1 MPTFIIMMN
10 WTEQGIH
17 NVKDAPKRAA
27 AAKEM
32 AKKLGVEIKQTYL
45 TNGQFDLVSIVESA
59 SGDNI
64 AKFCMQIGALGNVR
78 TRTVRAW
85 SQDEYMKLISELS
98 YASIPI
104 GGAWP
109 RRGPSAPLLAR
120 MAVAKICKSGS
131 PLP

>member
-10 WTEQGIH
+10 WTEQGIR
-17 NVKDAPKRAA
+17 NVKDAPKCAA

-32 AKKLGVEIKQTYL
+32 AKKVGVEIKQTYL

-64 AKFCMQIGALGNVR
+64 AKFCMQVGALGNVR
-78 TRTVRAW
+78 TSTVRAW

-98 YASIPI
+98 
-104 GGAWP
+104 
-109 RRGPSAPLLAR
+109 
-120 MAVAKICKSGS
+120 
-131 PLP
+131 

>member
-10 WTEQGIH
+10 WTEQGIR
-17 NVKDAPKRAA
+17 NVKDAPKRAT

-45 TNGQFDLVSIVESA
+45 TNGQFDLVSIVETA

-98 YASIPI
+98 
-104 GGAWP
+104 
-109 RRGPSAPLLAR
+109 
-120 MAVAKICKSGS
+120 
-131 PLP
+131 

>member
-10 WTEQGIH
+10 WTEQGIR

-27 AAKEM
+27 AAKET

-45 TNGQFDLVSIVESA
+45 TNGRFDLVSIVESP

-78 TRTVRAW
+78 TSTVRAW

-98 YASIPI
+98 
-104 GGAWP
+104 
-109 RRGPSAPLLAR
+109 
-120 MAVAKICKSGS
+120 
-131 PLP
+131 

>member
-10 WTEQGIH
+10 WTEQGIR

-32 AKKLGVEIKQTYL
+32 AKKVGVEIKQTYL

-64 AKFCMQIGALGNVR
+64 AKFCMQVGALGNVR

-85 SQDEYMKLISELS
+85 SQDEYMKLISEL
-98 YASIPI
+98 
-104 GGAWP
+104 
-109 RRGPSAPLLAR
+109 
-120 MAVAKICKSGS
+120 
-131 PLP
+131 

>member
-1 MPTFIIMMN
+1 MPTFIIAMN
-10 WTEQGIH
+10 WTEQGIR
-17 NVKDAPKRAA
+17 NIKDAPKRAA
-27 AAKEM
+27 AAKET

-45 TNGQFDLVSIVESA
+45 TNGQFDLMSIVESA

-98 YASIPI
+98 
-104 GGAWP
+104 
-109 RRGPSAPLLAR
+109 
-120 MAVAKICKSGS
+120 
-131 PLP
+131 